1 MAYDKF
7 LIAPITGGQQKN
19 VRPWLIMDEA
29 FETLRNMYVWRGR
42 IKKRF
47 GATFMNQSVSLADQ
61 QLYSRFR
68 VKIGTSNAITGN
80 LGPVTVPGSIFKIGQ
95 SFSCGSSV
103 YTVNVAGAPA
113 NLIISGTATSATY
126 NTTTGSFTLTG
137 GPVNTD
143 VYFYP
148 SDPVM
153 KFFSYYDTVQGEE
166 VTFGWDTQ
174 FVYKFTYATGWQ
186 RETSGNPIW
195 SGSNH
200 DFHYACN
207 YRGVTADVFNMYVVN
222 YVVADLIW
230 YYDGATWTQIG
241 SVATTGTN
249 SNTGIPATEY
259 IQTALIIAPFKDRL
273 LMFNTKEF
281 VGGNNHIFPNRIR
294 FSAIGDPL
302 AADAWSDLI
311 GGKGG
316 FQDIPNNEAI
326 TSIGFIKDRLIIY
339 MEESTWELCF
349 TGNDIN
355 PFVVQQI
362 NSELG
367 VDATGS
373 LVPFDKV
380 VLGFGTKGLHSCNG
394 INVDRIDQLIP
405 YTLFDVE
412 NSNNGPE
419 RTTGIRDYFNELAYW
434 SYNSVT
440 SSDVNTGIFPNTVLV
455 YDYVNETWAYN
466 DDSITAFGYF
476 QIQQDITWEEF
487 SNTWESTDMLWR
499 DPSLQSR
506 FRSVIA
512 GNQQGFT
519 FITYEAV
526 NTNAP
531 SQYITDITYV
541 NQVVTITSIN
551 HNLPTGSYVQF
562 SSITDDGTIGTVLNG
577 NIYQVN
583 TITVDTFFIVAAAV
597 PAGTYTGKGNFSR
610 VSEIEVLTK
619 QYNFYNKIG
628 QNIALTRVDF
638 LVDRTAT
645 GEVAVDFIC
654 STSNDNLFSDSVQIG
669 AAMGTNILETR
680 PYASIPLE
688 QSQDRFWHY
697 MYFQAQGENV
707 QLKIYFNGTQ
717 ILDPAIIS
725 QDIEIG
731 AMLFYVTKTSGNF
744 GG

>member
-1 MAYDKF
+1 MSYDKF

-47 GATFMNQSVSLADQ
+47 GATFMNQSVATTDQ
-61 QLYSRFR
+61 QLLSRFR
-68 VKIGTSNAITGN
+68 MKIGTTDGAGDLT
-80 LGPVTVPGSIFKIGQ
+80 VTVAGTIFKVGQ
-95 SFSCGSSV
+95 IFSAGSSV

-113 NLIISGTATSATY
+113 NLLISGVAASATY
-126 NTTTGSFTLTG
+126 NTTTGQFILTT
-137 GPVNTD
+137 GPLLTD

-148 SDPVM
+148 SEPVM
-153 KFFSYYDTVQGEE
+153 SFFSYYDTVQGEE
-166 VTFGWDTQ
+166 ITYGWDTQ
-174 FVYKFTYATGWQ
+174 FVYKFTYAIGWQ
-186 RETSGNPIW
+186 REIAGLPIW
-195 SGSNH
+195 SGTNH
-200 DFHYACN
+200 NFYYACN
-207 YRGVTADVFNMYVVN
+207 YRGATADIFNMWVVN

-241 SVATTGTN
+241 SIGTTGTN
-249 SNTGIPATEY
+249 SNVGIPATDF
-259 IQTALIIAPFKDRL
+259 IQSALIIAPFKDRL

-281 VGGNNHIFPNRIR
+281 LGGSNLIFPNRIR
-294 FSAIGDPL
+294 FSANGSPL
-302 AADAWSDLI
+302 SADSWSDI
-311 GGKGG
+311 IAGKGG

-339 MEESTWELCF
+339 MEESTWELCY
-349 TGNDIN
+349 TDNEIR
-355 PFVVQQI
+355 PFVLQQI

-367 VDATGS
+367 VDATSS

-394 INVDRIDQLIP
+394 VNVYRIDQLIP

-419 RTTGIRDYFNELAYW
+419 RTNGIRDYYNELAYW
-434 SYNSVT
+434 SFNSA
-440 SSDVNTGIFPNTVLV
+440 SNSDVNTGIYPNSILV

-476 QIQQDITWEEF
+476 QEQQDISWDEF
-487 SNTWESTDMLWR
+487 SNTWESSDLLWR
-499 DPSLQSR
+499 DPTLQSR
-506 FRSVIA
+506 FRSIIA

-519 FITYEAV
+519 FITNSAF
-526 NTNAP
+526 NTNSP
-531 SQYITDITYV
+531 SQYITDITFV
-541 NQVVTITSIN
+541 GRVVTITSIA
-551 HNLPTGSYVQF
+551 HNLPTGSYIQI
-562 SSITDDGTIGTVLNG
+562 SSVTSTNTLATVLNN

-583 TITVDTFFIVAAAV
+583 TLTVDTFFIIVSTTPV
-597 PAGTYTGKGNFSR
+597 GVYSGKGNFSR

-628 QNIALTRVDF
+628 QNIALTRADF

-645 GEVAVDFIC
+645 GEVSVDFIC
-654 STSNDNLFSDSVQIG
+654 STSNNNLFSDSVQSG
-669 AAMGTNILETR
+669 SAMGTNILETR
-680 PYASIPLE
+680 PYLSIPME
-688 QSQDRFWHY
+688 TSQDRFWHFI
-697 MYFQAQGENV
+697 YFQAQGENV
-707 QLKIYFNGTQ
+707 QLKIYFNNTQ
-717 ILDPAIIS
+717 ILDPNIIS

-731 AMLFYVTKTSGNF
+731 AILFYVTKTSGNF